1 MVFPYGHVCLWE
13 LDCKESRVP
22 KNWCLKTVVLEKTPE
37 SLLDSKEIKPVNLK
51 GNQPWI
57 LVGRT
62 DAEVETPVF
71 WSSGAKRCS
80 LEESLMLGKI
90 ESRRRGCQRMRW
102 LDGITDAIDLNLGE
116 LREIVRDREACHAAV
131 HRSQRVRHD
140 RATEQQQQNSWTQL
154 SDWIATRVKGVFVIN
169 SVREWI
175 WLNTDVEPW
184 ERALQSGDSLAS
196 HLCHIHLWELYVFL
210 CFPRQTEGY
219 AYKILRNTLWKVI
232 YLNIIWR
239 KAGSRFIF
247 GYVQGKTSK
256 QNLNITVKCAF
267 TVELLFGF
275 QFFFSSSKSGEYVC
289 FGYKII
295 HSF

>member
-13 LDCKESRVP
+13 MDSKESRVP
-22 KNWCLKTVVLEKTPE
+22 KNWRLRTVVLEKTPE

-71 WSSGAKRCS
+71 WSFGAKRCS

-90 ESRRRGCQRMRW
+90 ESRRGHQRMRW

-116 LREIVRDREACHAAV
+116 LQEMVRDREACHAAV

-140 RATEQQQQNSWTQL
+140 RATEQQQKSWTQL
-154 SDWIATRVKGVFVIN
+154 SDWIATRVKDVFVIN

-184 ERALQSGDSLAS
+184 ERALQSGDILAP

-210 CFPRQTEGY
+210 YFPWQTEGY

-256 QNLNITVKCAF
+256 QNLNVTVKCAF
-267 TVELLFGF
+267 TV
-275 QFFFSSSKSGEYVC
+275 
-289 FGYKII
+289 
-295 HSF
+295 